1 MDFNHSDVFRSF
13 QTQYPEAVKAD
24 GECAK
29 SLIASGARV
38 LFNPSIEVDGKSV
51 RLDILRRAADGVGWD
66 VLEIERAD
74 CSYSAQ
80 VERLREA
87 AKLLQLSGMAI
98 YSFIYLS
105 QNPEARK
112 DATAP
117 LWIYENISRQVV
129 GRPSSY

>member
-24 GECAK
+24 GQCAK
-29 SLIASGARV
+29 TLIASGARV
-38 LFNPSIEVDGKSV
+38 LLHPSIEVEGKSV
-51 RLDILRRAADGVGWD
+51 RLDILRRAADGIGWD

-74 CSYSAQ
+74 SSYAAQ
-80 VERLREA
+80 VERLRGA
-87 AKLLQLSGMAI
+87 AKLLELSGIAI
-98 YSFIYLS
+98 YSFIFLS

-129 GRPSSY
+129 GRPSGY